1 MNYSMD
7 SFDFNAYFTKH
18 HDVYTRASRFVR
30 NARAETRLEQADKT
44 LIIDAF
50 VNDTAG
56 SKKGKFLLYR
66 ITAKYC
72 TNNKDKFY
80 PILMNYFVGLKIQN
94 ILKYQF
100 SQDLLEIY
108 FKVINSKLYK
118 TVESKPEFKNIF
130 THIKK
135 IHHKKGNLHTIYKDF
150 FYFALNDP
158 QLLADIED
166 ELILKAA
173 INIQRDLDMPM
184 GYVSQSVLVTDAV
197 FKLRDYNNNNMEI
210 DLEIAEIAA
219 SDNNGIIAHHSLS
232 SSAMD
237 QLLAFTEN
245 DRLQL
250 HEDFTNVFSNYNLQL
265 PDSANKFDC
274 NMHNVLQHSLGSVN
288 ERTDD
293 SLSTITNNFVPISE
307 EYQRQECR
315 NAIVMVPKKPVLKRL
330 MLHEDFN
337 SVFND
342 NNLQLQDSAN
352 NFDCNMHI
360 VSQHSLGSVSE
371 RTSDSLST
379 ITDNFAQE
387 RKIYEPVL
395 KKSSCIYY

>member
-7 SFDFNAYFTKH
+7 IFDFNAYFTKH

-219 SDNNGIIAHHSLS
+219 SDNNIAHHSLS

-315 NAIVMVPKKPVLKRL
+315 NAIVMVPKKPVLKRQT
-330 MLHEDFN
+330 LHKDFN
-337 SVFND
+337 SVVND

-395 KKSSCIYY
+395 KKSSFIYY